1 MMNSI
6 IELTTQNTNINGSL
20 SVVYDPLSDHRRN
33 CIAENFGL
41 DAKFLPYYTG
51 TIGSLFMLI
60 LDIIK
65 DITVLNICFPNWKTD
80 IPSSDSKSID
90 QVLMWTTNI
99 TNDENAITNLN
110 KCVLHTRLK
119 ITDNSDLGNTL
130 NVLLAKITLFTI
142 TITKRDEAY
151 DKIASFVKNIS
162 FTSLEKQNLEAEV
175 TKANNEIKSLQQDKQ
190 NLEAEVAKANNE
202 IKSLQQDKQNLEAEV
217 ATAETKIQS
226 LKQYNDR
233 LKEVCHSS
241 YVKNKP
247 VELTSETKEY
257 IVRM

>member
-1 MMNSI
+1 MDYYRVPKYSKEEIIMMNSI
-6 IELTTQNTNINGSL
+6 MELTQNTNINASP

-65 DITVLNICFPNWKTD
+65 DIMVLNICFPNWKTD
-80 IPSSDSKSID
+80 IPSSESKSID
-90 QVLMWTTNI
+90 QVLTCMTNI
-99 TNDENAITNLN
+99 TNDENAITDLN
-110 KCVLHTRLK
+110 KYVHARLK
-119 ITDNSDLGNTL
+119 ITDNSDLENTL
-130 NVLLAKITLFTI
+130 NVLLAKITLFAI

-151 DKIASFVKNIS
+151 DQIVSFVKSIS
-162 FTSLEKQNLEAEV
+162 FTSSEKQNLEAEV
-175 TKANNEIKSLQQDKQ
+175 TKANTEIQSLKQDKQ
-190 NLEAEVAKANNE
+190 NLEAEVAKA
-202 IKSLQQDKQNLEAEV
+202 K
-217 ATAETKIQS
+217 TKIQS
-226 LKQYNDR
+226 LEQYSDR
-233 LKEVCHSS
+233 LKTVCHSS

>member
-6 IELTTQNTNINGSL
+6 MELTQNTNINASL
-20 SVVYDPLSDHRRN
+20 SAVYDPLSDHRRN

-65 DITVLNICFPNWKTD
+65 DITVLNICFPNWKID
-80 IPSSDSKSID
+80 IPSSESKSID
-90 QVLMWTTNI
+90 QVLTCTTNI

-110 KCVLHTRLK
+110 KYVHARLK

-130 NVLLAKITLFTI
+130 NVLLAKITLFAI

-151 DKIASFVKNIS
+151 DKIVSFVKSIS
-162 FTSLEKQNLEAEV
+162 FTSSEKQNLEAEVAKANTEIQSLEQDKQNLEAEV
-175 TKANNEIKSLQQDKQ
+175 TKANTEIKSLK
-190 NLEAEVAKANNE
+190 
-202 IKSLQQDKQNLEAEV
+202 QDKQNLEAEV
-217 ATAETKIQS
+217 ATAKTKIES
-226 LKQYNDR
+226 LERYNDR
-233 LKEVCHSS
+233 LKAVCHSS

>member
-6 IELTTQNTNINGSL
+6 MELTQNTNINASL
-20 SVVYDPLSDHRRN
+20 NVVYDPLSDHRRN

-41 DAKFLPYYTG
+41 DEKFLPYYTG

-80 IPSSDSKSID
+80 IPSSESKFID
-90 QVLMWTTNI
+90 QVLTCTTNI
-99 TNDENAITNLN
+99 TNDENAITDLT
-110 KCVLHTRLK
+110 KYVLHARLK

-130 NVLLAKITLFTI
+130 NVLLAKITLFAI
-142 TITKRDEAY
+142 TITKRDEVY
-151 DKIASFVKNIS
+151 DKIASFVKGIS

-175 TKANNEIKSLQQDKQ
+175 AKANTEIQSLKQDKQ

-202 IKSLQQDKQNLEAEV
+202 IKSLKQDKQNLEAEV
-217 ATAETKIQS
+217 AKAKTKIQS
-226 LKQYNDR
+226 LEQYNNH
-233 LKEVCHSS
+233 LKAVCYSS
-241 YVKNKP
+241 YLKNTP
-247 VELTSETKEY
+247 VQFIPETKEY

>member
-6 IELTTQNTNINGSL
+6 MELSKNANINASL

-65 DITVLNICFPNWKTD
+65 DIMVLNICFPNWKTD
-80 IPSSDSKSID
+80 IPSSESKSID
-90 QVLMWTTNI
+90 QVLTCTTNI
-99 TNDENAITNLN
+99 ANDENAITNLN
-110 KCVLHTRLK
+110 KYVHARLK

-130 NVLLAKITLFTI
+130 NVLLAKITLFAI

-151 DKIASFVKNIS
+151 DKIASFVESIS

-175 TKANNEIKSLQQDKQ
+175 TKANAKIESLQEEKQ
-190 NLEAEVAKANNE
+190 NLEN
-202 IKSLQQDKQNLEAEV
+202 EV
-217 ATAETKIQS
+217 ATAETKIKS
-226 LKQYNDR
+226 LKQYSDR
-233 LKEVCHSS
+233 LKAVCHSS

-247 VELTSETKEY
+247 VELTSETQEY
-257 IVRM
+257 TVRM